1 LPSTRRI
8 PIAVKLL
15 GSAGLL
21 VALMVVLSVLA
32 VSALSNTADQ
42 SAHDY
47 DHTTEPLASL
57 GLARAT
63 ANDTRALVIASILET
78 TDAARLEQVA
88 AVKKDE
94 TVIQQEL
101 AKVKAML
108 DTDATEQDYTTLETD
123 WEAYKIKRDRA
134 LDLAGSATQKVA
146 WAYEN
151 DTATPA
157 FAKVEKDF
165 ADLFDS
171 EVSLAA
177 TGAKQV
183 HDTYRS
189 SRTLMIVMTL
199 IAAIVGFGI
208 AAMISTGI
216 RRNVKQVLDRLTS
229 LRERDTTDLRGAMD
243 RMAAGDL
250 TVEVTPVTPLIERW
264 SNDELGDVAQAV
276 NTVRENTFASVEAY
290 NTSRESLAAM
300 IGQVAGTA
308 STVSSASQQ
317 IAATSDEAGRA
328 VGEIAGAIG
337 EVAAGS
343 EKQVAGIADVRR
355 LTEEASEATTRSAQD
370 ASDTAKVAEEA
381 RQIATEGALAVDE
394 ATEAMASVRTASEQA
409 TQAIRALGQKSDQ
422 IGGIVATITGI
433 AEQTNLLA
441 LNAAIEA
448 ARAGEQGRGFA
459 VVAEEVRKL
468 AEESQTAARS
478 ISSLIGE
485 IQEETGRAVE
495 VVEDGSVRTEQG
507 AATVELARDAFK
519 RIGGSVEDVTTRVG
533 QIAASVQQMAAAAQ
547 QTGERISDVAAVAE
561 QASASAEQ
569 VSASTEETSASTEEI
584 AASAQELAR
593 TAADLEQ
600 LVGQFTLR

>member
-1 LPSTRRI
+1 M
-8 PIAVKLL
+8 KLL